1 MKPPKPHRRILL
13 VHHVDSYSGSPHV
26 LAQVAKIA
34 MARGLE
40 CTVLT
45 TPGGGFLADLSGV
58 RHWWLRSRFGKP
70 TRMPSSIA
78 FLALQLEEC
87 AYLVRAR
94 VEGIQAIYLN
104 TLFHP
109 LPALLSR
116 LLFAHRVVH
125 AHEVPRPLFVGKILA
140 RVASLGVRRVFHPTR
155 YAMEMLG
162 VSDNPRNEVVP
173 CGVEEIPDPSDPVAR
188 YRFPLVVMAA
198 SLAVYKGAHLF
209 VELARR
215 MPDLSFRLALGASR
229 EDSLRSLGEPPSNLE
244 ILCQCRDRVRIFGD
258 ATVVVCATIPRLR
271 AENFAVSVGEAMAWG
286 IPVVIP
292 PVGGMVERVVDG
304 ENGFLVDPE
313 DLVSMVAAIR
323 RILSSQDG
331 YLSFSRAAREVR
343 CSMEDFARPVEEFL
357 SEV

>member
-1 MKPPKPHRRILL
+1 MNEPTQRGKILL

-34 MARGLE
+34 LAGGFD

-45 TPGGGFLADLSGV
+45 TPGGGFLADLAGV

-70 TRMPSSIA
+70 TRLPSSIA
-78 FLALQLEEC
+78 FLFLQLEEC
-87 AYLVRAR
+87 AFLVRAR
-94 VEGIQAIYLN
+94 GKGIRAIYLN

-109 LPALLSR
+109 LPTLLSR
-116 LLFAHRVVH
+116 LLFRHRVVH

-140 RVASLGVRRVFHPTR
+140 QIASFGARQVFHPTR
-155 YAMEMLG
+155 YAMVTLG
-162 VSDNPRNEVVP
+162 VSGHSRNTVVP

-188 YRFPLVVMAA
+188 YRSPKVVMAA

-229 EDSLRSLGEPPSNLE
+229 EDSLRSLGEPPANLE
-244 ILCQCRDRVRIFGD
+244 LLCQCRDRVRIFGD

-271 AENFAVSVGEAMAWG
+271 AENFAVSIGEAMAWG

-304 ENGFLVDPE
+304 GNGFLVDPE
-313 DLVSMVAAIR
+313 DLESMVAAIR
-323 RILSSQDG
+323 RLLSSEDG
-331 YLSFSRAAREVR
+331 YLSFSRAALEVR
-343 CSMEDFARPVEEFL
+343 CSMRDFEQPVEAFL
-357 SEV
+357 SEI